1 MSLTLYVYLS
11 HKKTCHLK
19 SDIRKE
25 IKFVFLFQSHDV
37 SEHFFFINFCDW
49 GSYLDMI
56 HRAVHGSGWVGFVPN
71 LKYSGGKI
79 RNSISTQKISLD
91 LPVCVS
97 SILVCIRSVSGFIIS
112 AGIWLDSLRSDLDFV
127 R

>member
-1 MSLTLYVYLS
+1 MLENIF
-11 HKKTCHLK
+11 C
-19 SDIRKE
+19 
-25 IKFVFLFQSHDV
+25 
-37 SEHFFFINFCDW
+37 FINFCYW

-56 HRAVHGSGWVGFVPN
+56 HRAVHGSSWVGFVSN

-79 RNSISTQKISLD
+79 RNLISTQKISLD
-91 LPVCVS
+91 LPVRVS
-97 SILVCIRSVSGFIIS
+97 SILVCIRSVSGFIIN